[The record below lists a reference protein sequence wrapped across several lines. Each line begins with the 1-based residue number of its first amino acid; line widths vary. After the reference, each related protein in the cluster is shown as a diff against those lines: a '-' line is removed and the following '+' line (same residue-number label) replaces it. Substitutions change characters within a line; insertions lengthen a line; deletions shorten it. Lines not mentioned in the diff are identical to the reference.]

1 MELIKIKDKGLD
13 VVPYIVK
20 RLKEGKI
27 VISPTDTVYG
37 IICDGWNDLSKERI
51 FEVKRRKREKVLT
64 GFVRDIEE
72 AKKFAEI
79 DGKKEEFVKKKWPG
93 RYTFIFRAKRKI
105 NFIVSSS
112 NEIGIRIPDHPFLLE
127 VLKHFEIL
135 ASTSAN
141 LSGGKSP
148 SCIDEIDEE
157 LKERV
162 DIVVDGGRTD
172 GRESTIWK
180 FVNDKMKLLRGN
192 ILFVCEGNSCRSPI
206 AEAILKD
213 IIKDKL
219 KIKVESAGVGI
230 INKGEI
236 PDKTRK
242 VLSEIGINIEK
253 DFSQPLDFRKVEE
266 ADIIFVMEERQK
278 EKIISFLP
286 EAEEKITV
294 LDIPDPA
301 GKDFSFYRQIRDIIK
316 EKIEKIVLKRICL

>member
-141 LSGGKSP
+141 LSGENSP

-192 ILFVCEGNSCRSPI
+192 ILFVCEG
-206 AEAILKD
+206 
-213 IIKDKL
+213 
-219 KIKVESAGVGI
+219 
-230 INKGEI
+230 
-236 PDKTRK
+236 
-242 VLSEIGINIEK
+242 
-253 DFSQPLDFRKVEE
+253 
-266 ADIIFVMEERQK
+266 
-278 EKIISFLP
+278 
-286 EAEEKITV
+286 
-294 LDIPDPA
+294 
-301 GKDFSFYRQIRDIIK
+301 
-316 EKIEKIVLKRICL
+316 